1 MPYEILKLFSPTHR
15 LRRKITDCIAMIELI
30 DNILSITLKTTN
42 LPWILNK
49 ISDQYGENSEAC
61 ILTFY
66 PKFEINNFLSILT
79 LLKTRS
85 SMHFDRL
92 FTCSIGDIS
101 NKHQLKQLANQS
113 YGVVVYVQYLIQ
125 IIVQNR
131 K

>member
-1 MPYEILKLFSPTHR
+1 
-15 LRRKITDCIAMIELI
+15 
-30 DNILSITLKTTN
+30 
-42 LPWILNK
+42 
-49 ISDQYGENSEAC
+49 
-61 ILTFY
+61 
-66 PKFEINNFLSILT
+66 
-79 LLKTRS
+79 
-85 SMHFDRL
+85 MHFDRL